1 VLADEPTG
9 ELDTENERVVLDAL
23 QRLRDHSGATIVT
36 VTHSRRVAEAADRVV
51 TFVDGRA
58 AGS

>member
-1 VLADEPTG
+1 MLADEPTG
-9 ELDTENERVVLDAL
+9 ELDAENERIVLDAL
-23 QRLRDHSGATIVT
+23 AKLRDLSGATIVT

-58 AGS
+58 LEQ